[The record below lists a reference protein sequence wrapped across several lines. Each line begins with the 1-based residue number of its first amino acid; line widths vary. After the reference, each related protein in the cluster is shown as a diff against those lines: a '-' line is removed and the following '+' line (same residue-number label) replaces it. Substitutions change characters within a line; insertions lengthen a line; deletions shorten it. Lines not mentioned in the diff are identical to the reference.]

1 MMLYNLSGEKLQCA
15 VLKSPHLIFENGTA
29 IERFRKKKNKLLQA
43 SSHRLS

>member
-29 IERFRKKKNKLLQA
+29 IERFRKKKLLQA